1 MQKWKTIIAIRNV
14 QCFLSVEEQLYQSDV
29 LWHNQ
34 YGGWDDVS
42 FWLIRKKIS
51 VFSSYW
57 FFSELKLLNIKHTG
71 TKTFFSLRLS
81 AQTLLLMLMHRKVWN
96 RYLINYFKYKLG
108 TLIILISIIDSFY
121 PARFIDFYFSTHSYL
136 LRGFSFSVD
145 CAASTLMIVQK

>member
-1 MQKWKTIIAIRNV
+1 MYNAFFLLKNSCIRVTCCDIISMEAEMTSL
-14 QCFLSVEEQLYQSDV
+14 FD
-29 LWHNQ
+29 
-34 YGGWDDVS
+34 
-42 FWLIRKKIS
+42 WLEKIS

-57 FFSELKLLNIKHTG
+57 FFFELKLLNIKHTG

-136 LRGFSFSVD
+136 LRGFYFSVD
-145 CAASTLMIVQK
+145 CAASTPMIV